1 MATNINNLA
10 QEFRTILEH
19 YTSDIGER
27 ADRVVQEVGEETVEE
42 LKITSR
48 KGKRKKYAKSW
59 KLKKDKKG
67 HVVVHNTEYR
77 LTHLLEK
84 GHMKRGGKGRTR
96 PFGHIKPAEQ
106 RAVHSLIEKLRREIQ
121 GS

>member
-10 QEFRTILEH
+10 NEFMTILQH
-19 YTSDIGER
+19 YTSDIGDK
-27 ADRVVQEVGEETVEE
+27 ADQVVQKVGAETVEE

-48 KGKRKKYAKSW
+48 KGARKKYAKSW
-59 KLKKDKKG
+59 KLKRDKKG

-84 GHMKRGGKGRTR
+84 GHEKRGGKGRTR

-106 RAVHSLIEKLRREIQ
+106 RAVEKVIREMRQAIE
-121 GS
+121 GT